1 MVEKESMIDKIKRL
15 MYKRENIRNIGIV
28 AHVDHG
34 KTTTSDSL
42 LAGAG
47 MISYET
53 AGQQLALDYLNVEKE
68 RGITVQNADVNMVHE
83 YEGDEYLINLI
94 DTPGHVDFGGHVTRA
109 MRVIDGAVV
118 ICYAVEGVMP
128 QTETV
133 LRQALREKVKPV
145 LFINKVDRLIKE
157 LKLGPEEMQKQL
169 IKIISGVNTL
179 IKKMAPEEY
188 KEEWQVNVQDGTVAF
203 GSAVD
208 KWALSFPFMKR
219 TGLTFK
225 DVIDAYNNDKLDGLR
240 DKAKLHVVLL
250 DMIVKHL
257 PSPIE
262 AQKYRVPKI
271 WRGDLESDV
280 GKSLVACDPNG
291 PTVLVVS
298 RVMVDPQAGEI
309 TTARIFSGTVE
320 RGQDVYL
327 LGAKRQ
333 TKIQQLYLFKGAQRF
348 VIDKVPAGNLLGVS
362 GLKDATSGE
371 TVTTVPDMEPFEQI
385 KHIFEPVVTKA
396 FEAKS
401 SKDLKKLVDALS
413 AISKEDPTIRV
424 EIDRESGQNLVSG
437 LGELHLE
444 IIQNQLKEKY
454 GLDVD
459 TSPPIVIYRETITKQ
474 SPTVMGKS
482 PNKHNHLFFVMAP
495 LPDKIRDA
503 ILKGD
508 IPEGRIKKKDDKLIE
523 LLMKHGFSRE
533 EAKSVKVIKN
543 GNIFMEQTRGIVH
556 IGEIMEYLMQG
567 FEQTIEEGPLAKEPI
582 TGIQFVLVD
591 AKLHEDAIH
600 RGPAQIIPA
609 LREALR
615 EAFMQADP
623 TILEP
628 VQKIRIDV
636 PMEYMGAVSKLIQ
649 GRRGQMISTDQEGDE
664 HLVIIAKLPVAEM
677 FGLTAELRGATA
689 GRGVWSL
696 IDSHFEKVPKSL
708 ESEIIKKIRLRKGLD
723 NT

>member
-118 ICYAVEGVMP
+118 ICDAVEGVMP

>member
-118 ICYAVEGVMP
+118 ICDAVEGVMP

-459 TSPPIVIYRETITKQ
+459 TSPPIVIYRETITRQ

>member
-1 MVEKESMIDKIKRL
+1 M
-15 MYKRENIRNIGIV
+15 
-28 AHVDHG
+28 
-34 KTTTSDSL
+34 
-42 LAGAG
+42 
-47 MISYET
+47 
-53 AGQQLALDYLNVEKE
+53 
-68 RGITVQNADVNMVHE
+68 
-83 YEGDEYLINLI
+83 
-94 DTPGHVDFGGHVTRA
+94 
-109 MRVIDGAVV
+109 
-118 ICYAVEGVMP
+118 
-128 QTETV
+128 
-133 LRQALREKVKPV
+133 
-145 LFINKVDRLIKE
+145 
-157 LKLGPEEMQKQL
+157 
-169 IKIISGVNTL
+169 
-179 IKKMAPEEY
+179 
-188 KEEWQVNVQDGTVAF
+188 
-203 GSAVD
+203 
-208 KWALSFPFMKR
+208 
-219 TGLTFK
+219 
-225 DVIDAYNNDKLDGLR
+225 
-240 DKAKLHVVLL
+240 
-250 DMIVKHL
+250 
-257 PSPIE
+257 
-262 AQKYRVPKI
+262 
-271 WRGDLESDV
+271 ESDV

-459 TSPPIVIYRETITKQ
+459 TSPPIVIYRETITRQ